1 MYALTLS
8 FLIANLTHLYV
19 LIRHR
24 QSKLPTISERAA
36 QTKTSLAFY
45 NLGHLASGLAFAY
58 FSYQFFWLNIGSQS
72 LFTLAILGVLFEW
85 LQALVPA
92 RGKHEKP
99 HRRLAYGMSG
109 LMVLLGIGAI
119 ISLPLMPIT
128 RTILVVIEAI
138 IICGYPL
145 VRKLPQKYF
154 WTIQVL
160 NINLFYLQMFILLLA
175 I

>member
-1 MYALTLS
+1 MYALILS
-8 FLIANLTHLYV
+8 FLVANLTHLYV

-24 QSKLPTISERAA
+24 QSKLPTISERAV
-36 QTKTSLAFY
+36 QTKTSLALY
-45 NLGHLASGLAFAY
+45 VAGHVLAGLAFAG
-58 FSYQFFWLNIGSQS
+58 FAYQFFWLNIGSQP
-72 LFTLAILGVLFEW
+72 LFSLAILGVLFEW

-92 RGKHEKP
+92 RGKYEKP

-119 ISLPLMPIT
+119 ISLPLTPIT
-128 RTILVVIEAI
+128 RIVLVAIEAVI
-138 IICGYPL
+138 IFGYPL

-160 NINLFYLQMFILLLA
+160 NINLFYLQMFILYLTF
-175 I
+175 